1 MRRSSSRLCAKRDKI
16 IYTTMLDITFIREN
30 AEKVKKGM
38 ESKHQDPK
46 IVDKFLRLDE
56 DWRAKTTA
64 YDQLKAEQNTLS
76 KELSAGQSENLLSK
90 AQFLK
95 KRLNDIEAEQ
105 DDLKKL
111 RDDLLSRI
119 PNIPFDDVTVGRD
132 ESENK
137 VLREVGVKPEF
148 DFAPKDYLTLG
159 EKLGLID
166 VKRASE
172 VSGSRFG
179 YLLRDAA
186 LLEFALIQLAFET
199 LTKKGFI
206 PAVPPVMIKPKVYE
220 GMGRL
225 AADQKDERYYFEKDD
240 VYLVGSSEHTMG
252 PIHMNDVF
260 EEEAL
265 PKRYVAFSTCFRRE
279 AGSYGKDTKGILRVH
294 QFDKVEMFSFA
305 HPEHSEEEHK
315 FLLSC
320 QEELMQKLE
329 IPYRVVEICTGDMGW
344 TDARQFD
351 VETWFPG
358 QGSYR
363 ETNSCSNT
371 TDFQSRGMNIKY
383 KTKDGE
389 KKLIH
394 MLNATGFAIG
404 RVLIGIIEN
413 GQTKEGTIK
422 VPKVLQAYVGKE
434 EIGKE

>member
-1 MRRSSSRLCAKRDKI
+1 
-16 IYTTMLDITFIREN
+16 MLDITFIREN
-30 AEKVKKGM
+30 PEKVKKGM

-46 IVDKFLRLDE
+46 IVDKFLRADE
-56 DWRAKTTA
+56 EWRAKTTA
-64 YDQLKAEQNTLS
+64 YDQLKAEQNVLS

-95 KRLNDIEAEQ
+95 KRLADIENEQAE
-105 DDLKKL
+105 LKKM
-111 RDDLLSRI
+111 RDDLLSRV

-186 LLEFALIQLAFET
+186 MLEFALVQLAFDT

-225 AADQKDERYYFEKDD
+225 AADQKEERYYFEKDD

-315 FLLSC
+315 FLLAC

>member
-1 MRRSSSRLCAKRDKI
+1 
-16 IYTTMLDITFIREN
+16 MLDITFIREN
-30 AEKVKKGM
+30 PEKVKKGM

-46 IVDKFLRLDE
+46 IVDKFLHADE

-64 YDQLKAEQNTLS
+64 YDQMKAEQNTLS

-95 KRLNDIEAEQ
+95 KRLSDIETEQ
-105 DDLKKL
+105 NDLKKM

-137 VLREVGVKPEF
+137 VLREVGTKPEF

-166 VKRASE
+166 VKRAAE

-179 YLLRDAA
+179 YLLRGAA
-186 LLEFALIQLAFET
+186 LLEFALVQLAFDT

-225 AADQKDERYYFEKDD
+225 AADQKEERYYFEKDD

-260 EEEAL
+260 EEEVL
-265 PKRYVAFSTCFRRE
+265 PRRYVAFSTCFRRE

-358 QGSYR
+358 QGNYR

>member
-1 MRRSSSRLCAKRDKI
+1 
-16 IYTTMLDITFIREN
+16 MLDITFIREN
-30 AEKVKKGM
+30 AEKVRTGM

-56 DWRAKTTA
+56 EWRAKTTA

-95 KRLNDIEAEQ
+95 KRLNDIETEQ

-119 PNIPFDDVTVGRD
+119 PNIPFDDVTVGKD

-179 YLLRDAA
+179 YILRDAA
-186 LLEFALIQLAFET
+186 LLEFALIQLAFDT

-252 PIHMNDVF
+252 PIHMNDTF

-383 KTKDGE
+383 KTKDGN

-434 EIGKE
+434 EIGKNRGGGE

>member
-1 MRRSSSRLCAKRDKI
+1 
-16 IYTTMLDITFIREN
+16 MLDITFIREN
-30 AEKVKKGM
+30 AEKVKTGM

-64 YDQLKAEQNTLS
+64 YDQLKAEQNVLS

-95 KRLNDIEAEQ
+95 KRLGDIETEQ
-105 DDLKKL
+105 NDLKKL

-119 PNIPFDDVTVGRD
+119 PNIPFDDVMVGRD

-137 VLREVGVKPEF
+137 VLREVGTKPEF

-186 LLEFALIQLAFET
+186 LLEFALIQLAFDT

-225 AADQKDERYYFEKDD
+225 AADQKEERYYFEKDD

-252 PIHMNDVF
+252 PIHMNDTF
-260 EEEAL
+260 DEEAL
-265 PKRYVAFSTCFRRE
+265 PKRYVSFSTCFRRE

-383 KTKDGE
+383 KTKDGN

-413 GQTKEGTIK
+413 GQTKEGNIR
-422 VPKVLQAYVGKE
+422 VPKVLQVYVGKE